1 MLLQF
6 SLRLALRNKPK
17 LFASAITHTLTYS
30 SKASDPLR
38 VLFCGSDEFSVSALR
53 ELEKEKITN
62 PSLIKSIDVL
72 CRPGKPIGRGMRKIA
87 EAPIKAAAQNLG
99 LPVHETDT
107 FTGWELPRPEDEDVN
122 LVIAVSF
129 GLFIPPRIL
138 KKAKYGGINLHP
150 SILPNFRGPAPLHH
164 TLLSGHGFTGAT
176 LQTLDH
182 KRFDHGIVLD
192 QTSPWLGIP
201 DLCTY
206 DELLK
211 IVTPISAALLVKGLN
226 QRLFLP
232 PLNHVGWVPQSDEK
246 LIHARK
252 ITSIDKKMP
261 WRPVDGAKSVV
272 RTYNALG
279 CLWSYAYQA
288 PNNPKRIKLHDISTE
303 IREIDF
309 FPKTHEADTLM
320 KRLGTVTGSL
330 VRFIVV
336 PTSEGEWQAVF
347 YHNDSNDA
355 GSISFLFPIGVDS
368 ESGWS
373 SVSVGKITV
382 EGKQTLRAQ
391 QVIRQFSQD
400 RERWCLK
407 LTNESRPGSV
417 SYFAAFP
424 LPDSS

>member
-1 MLLQF
+1 MLRQF
-6 SLRLALRNKPK
+6 YLRLAIRNKPK
-17 LFASAITHTLTYS
+17 LFTYADTLSLTYS
-30 SKASDPLR
+30 TKVSDPLR
-38 VLFCGSDEFSVSALR
+38 ILFCGSDEFSVSSLK
-53 ELEKEKITN
+53 ELQKEKIIN

-72 CRPGKPIGRGMRKIA
+72 CRPGKPIGRGMRKTA
-87 EAPIKAAAQNLG
+87 EAPIKAAAQNIG

-107 FTGWELPRPEDEDVN
+107 FTGWNLPRPGDEDVN

-129 GLFIPPRIL
+129 GLFIPARIL
-138 KKAKYGGINLHP
+138 RKVKYGGINLHP

-164 TLLSGHGFTGAT
+164 TLLSGHGFTGVT

-182 KRFDHGIVLD
+182 KSFDHGIVLD
-192 QTSPWLGIP
+192 QTSPWLSIP

-206 DELLK
+206 DRLLK
-211 IVTPISAALLVKGLN
+211 IVTPISAAMLVKGLN

-232 PLNHVGWVPQSDEK
+232 PLNRVGWMPQSNEK

-261 WRPVDGAKSVV
+261 WRSMDGAKSVV

-279 CLWSYAYQA
+279 CLWSYVYQA
-288 PNNPKRIKLHDISTE
+288 PNSAKRLKFHDISTE

-309 FPKTHEADTLM
+309 FRETHDADTMM
-320 KRLGTVTGSL
+320 KRLGTVTGRL
-330 VRFIVV
+330 IRFIVV

-347 YHNDSNDA
+347 YHDDNNGS
-355 GSISFLFPIGVDS
+355 SISFLFPIGVDS

-382 EGKQTLRAQ
+382 EGKPTLRAQ
-391 QVIRQFSQD
+391 QAIRQLSQD
-400 RERWCLK
+400 RERWCLISS
-407 LTNESRPGSV
+407 NESKPGGV
-417 SYFAAFP
+417 NYFAASP
-424 LPDSS
+424 LPDLS